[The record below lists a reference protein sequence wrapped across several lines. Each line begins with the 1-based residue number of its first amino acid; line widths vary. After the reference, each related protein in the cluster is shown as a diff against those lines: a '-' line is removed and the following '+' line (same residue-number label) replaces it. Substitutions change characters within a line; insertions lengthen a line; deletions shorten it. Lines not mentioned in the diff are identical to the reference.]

1 MKLFIV
7 ATPIGNL
14 GDITER
20 ARQILAQ
27 VDLIAAEDTRHS
39 GVLLQHLG
47 ITTPLIAYHDHN
59 ERMASEG
66 LVDKILSGATVAL
79 ISDAGTPLISDP
91 GFRLVQL
98 AHEKGV
104 QVIPIPGPSALL
116 AAVSVSGLPTDRFL
130 FVGFL
135 PSKSE
140 ARRRSLEALRSETAT
155 LVFYESRHRITQSI
169 ESMCEQLGPDR
180 VAFIGRELTKKFE
193 QGKYATLGA
202 LHEQLRAGE
211 ITAKGEFVVVVS
223 GAPENTGDYEHL
235 PLMKALL
242 EELPP
247 RKAAGIAA
255 KLTGEP
261 KKALYELALTLKDE
275 KKD

>member
-1 MKLFIV
+1 MKLYIV
-7 ATPIGNL
+7 ATPIGNMQ
-14 GDITER
+14 DITER
-20 ARQILAQ
+20 ARQTLAE

-39 GVLLQHLG
+39 AVLLQYLG

-59 ERMASEG
+59 EQTASEG
-66 LVDKILSGATVAL
+66 LIDRILAGTTVAL

-91 GFRLVQL
+91 GYRLVQL
-98 AHEKGV
+98 AHERGV

-116 AAVSVSGLPTDRFL
+116 AAVSVSGIPTDRFL
-130 FVGFL
+130 FIGFL
-135 PSKSE
+135 PSKAE
-140 ARRRSLEALRSETAT
+140 ARRRTLEELKSETAT
-155 LVFYESRHRITQSI
+155 LVFYESRHRISQSVQ
-169 ESMCEQLGPDR
+169 SMVEQFGGDR
-180 VAFIGRELTKKFE
+180 MAFIGRELTKKFE
-193 QGKYATLGA
+193 QGRYATLA
-202 LHEQLRAGE
+202 DLQAQIESGE

-223 GAPENTGDYEHL
+223 GAAESTSDYEHL

-255 KLTGEP
+255 KLTGMS
-261 KKALYELALTLKDE
+261 KKALYELALSLKGD